1 MISTVDHKSDGQDPL
16 QQGVVT
22 AGNLATSKHS
32 SDKYHAWGYD
42 IDRYFEKTRATHC
55 MRQ

>member
-22 AGNLATSKHS
+22 ARNLAPSKHS
-32 SDKYHAWGYD
+32 SDKYHVWGYD
-42 IDRYFEKTRATHC
+42 PDHYFDKIRATCC